1 MLTKFYSKKYNK
13 HFSVQFIIRV
23 YQLYVEKYTEDKMNL
38 EYTPPEFNNLLEK
51 GIPEEFL
58 NQLLHNAELEGI
70 NIEDN
75 FM

>member
-13 HFSVQFIIRV
+13 HFSVQFIIRI

-38 EYTPPEFNNLLEK
+38 EYTPPEFNALLER

-58 NQLLHNAELEGI
+58 SQLLHHAEIQGV